1 MFAQSNSNERASPKK
16 GSPPS
21 PSYMSSEQFAA
32 YLKDLR
38 SSRLNRPGG
47 ARPLPASKRD
57 TASTTAVSPSP
68 SSRPSFTTGPRLS
81 ETASSPV
88 QNGTSE
94 ANNASSPTRELS
106 PGRNSM
112 TASVG
117 SKFSNVTR
125 GRDYYPDGPTRPLK
139 PSEVVPSAT
148 YIERGQRWMEKEE
161 AVSLRKA
168 MEDMDLKGHSKSA
181 SGGPLA
187 RPDVSAGSGSGSDEA
202 PEQTEEERRLYEAAL
217 AEAAELVW
225 QHENPGKERPPEPGT
240 PYRYK
245 PHLRKDSYAHART
258 ASVKYGSDVAPTG
271 LARGTSMYSMSASSS
286 DGEEG
291 QGSGRSPVSPAS
303 ARPLP
308 SRLPETPR
316 ASHERMR
323 DGSPESGNSKS
334 YSTFSG
340 NSGYAR
346 SGLKKN
352 IFGEPQKPFPG
363 EKISEESEA
372 RLSSSSSLDNF
383 AQTRTHEQLGAKPKN
398 PLNRVQFAPETSP
411 AADGLA
417 SSPPKDGSRYEKYEI
432 HRNPVTQSRNPQY
445 TTNVRPALPWER
457 KKPPVQEEVPRKHG
471 MEIRS
476 DEIRQATSMKL
487 KDRSVK
493 LPTPSAVSDNPG
505 RPIVSF
511 DRTWKAPDEAADDT
525 PEGPSRFGKSD
536 DRSTPLVPG
545 RFRTQ
550 QSQQPQEEPQQ
561 PQHQHSQSQQQR
573 ALPQQ
578 PQRQPPPPQQ
588 QQQRRQ
594 QPGSTPNVPVI
605 SVSNGFSTPPSSSSP
620 TRRPL
625 PVPAPP
631 SIQIN
636 APSSSSSS
644 IPSISIPSIAVSEP
658 AKSSS
663 SNIPQIVLPGGS
675 VDDGPSIPMI
685 VTPDDK
691 PSTANSSSSRRPLP
705 TPGSGGRH
713 MPARPR
719 SHWSP
724 APKPAGSRATARCHE
739 CGNFIEGRFVSL
751 AGMTERFHPQCFACY
766 SCGTSLEA
774 LEISP
779 EPDEHRAARLER
791 IARRAAGEH
800 LPETLGQT
808 MAEDGDARLRFYCH
822 LDWHELFAPRCKH
835 CTTPIMGEHV
845 VALGHHW
852 HFGHFFCAECGDPFE
867 RGMTHIEKDG
877 YAWCVSCQTKRTE
890 RRAPKCK
897 KCRKAVI
904 GQYIRALGGEWH
916 DECFRCA
923 DCGGGFDDGQIFPR
937 EGRAGSVPGE
947 MVVLCTGCMERELK
961 A

>member
-1 MFAQSNSNERASPKK
+1 MFARSNSNERASPKK
-16 GSPPS
+16 ATPPS

-38 SSRLNRPGG
+38 ASRLNRPGG

-57 TASTTAVSPSP
+57 TSSTATASPSP
-68 SSRPSFTTGPRLS
+68 SSRPSFTAGPHLS
-81 ETASSPV
+81 ETASFPV

-94 ANNASSPTRELS
+94 ANNASSPTELS
-106 PGRNSM
+106 PDRNSM

-117 SKFSNVTR
+117 SKYSNVTR
-125 GRDYYPDGPTRPLK
+125 GRDYYPDRPARPLK

-168 MEDMDLKGHSKSA
+168 MEDMDLKEHNKSA
-181 SGGPLA
+181 SGGPLV
-187 RPDVSAGSGSGSDEA
+187 RPDVGAGSGSDEA

-258 ASVKYGSDVAPTG
+258 ASVKYGSVVPPTG
-271 LARGTSMYSMSASSS
+271 LARDTSVYSMSGSST

-291 QGSGRSPVSPAS
+291 QGSSRSPVSS
-303 ARPLP
+303 ATSRPLP
-308 SRLPETPR
+308 SRLPETPK
-316 ASHERMR
+316 ASRERMR

-334 YSTFSG
+334 YSTLSG
-340 NSGYAR
+340 NSGGYLR
-346 SGLKKN
+346 SGSKKD
-352 IFGEPQKPFPG
+352 IFGEPQKPFQG

-372 RLSSSSSLDNF
+372 RSSSSSLDNF
-383 AQTRTHEQLGAKPKN
+383 AQTRTPEQLGAKPKN
-398 PLNRVQFAPETSP
+398 PLARVQFAPETSS
-411 AADGLA
+411 AADGVA

-457 KKPPVQEEVPRKHG
+457 KKPAQEDVPRKHG

-511 DRTWKAPDEAADDT
+511 DRQWKAPDEAADDT

-545 RFRTQ
+545 RFRSQ
-550 QSQQPQEEPQQ
+550 QSPQPQEEPQQ
-561 PQHQHSQSQQQR
+561 PHHQQPQQTQQQR

-578 PQRQPPPPQQ
+578 PQRPQQ
-588 QQQRRQ
+588 QKQQPQQ

-605 SVSNGFSTPPSSSSP
+605 SVSNGFSTSSSSSSP

-625 PVPAPP
+625 PIPAAP

-636 APSSSSSS
+636 APPSPSF
-644 IPSISIPSIAVSEP
+644 IPSISVPSIAVSEP
-658 AKSSS
+658 ASSS
-663 SNIPQIVLPGGS
+663 SSRSNIPQIVLPGGS
-675 VDDGPSIPMI
+675 DDDGPGIPVI

-691 PSTANSSSSRRPLP
+691 PSTGGGNSSTNSSRRPLP
-705 TPGSGGRH
+705 TPGAAGRQI
-713 MPARPR
+713 PARPR

-739 CGNFIEGRFVSL
+739 CGDFIEGRFVSL
-751 AGMTERFHPQCFACY
+751 AGMTERFHPQCFTCY

-779 EPDEHRAARLER
+779 EPNDHRAARLER

-800 LPETLGQT
+800 LPETPGQT

-923 DCGGGFDDGQIFPR
+923 DCSGGFDDGQIFPR
-937 EGRAGSVPGE
+937 EGRAGTVPGE